1 MVFDR
6 KRRSSRWPVSR
17 RTNFRTMIVARKI
30 CNNSCAT
37 ITSSLME
44 WKERKRENVW
54 KSARYSGQ
62 LEFPCDNRWCIK
74 NHRRNESS
82 YRVFANVYQHYRKD
96 RGKNLF
102 TDNFLR
108 LLKSNILRET
118 IEKEMILSIKAI
130 EGQCQRYRYKKLF

>member
-96 RGKNLF
+96 RGKTLF
-102 TDNFLR
+102 TDAFKIEYSSRNNREGNDSFD
-108 LLKSNILRET
+108 KSDRGTVST
-118 IEKEMILSIKAI
+118 IPL
-130 EGQCQRYRYKKLF
+130 